1 VAADSSSALRAH
13 KRDTFP
19 EKAEQAL
26 EISVA
31 GEETYFC
38 CLGEGVGCGVGAGCV
53 LTGCDF
59 TPCNTE
65 FGPPRRAAYTD
76 NVMDGVMKA
85 TAHQGVALGN
95 ALAGPR

>member
-1 VAADSSSALRAH
+1 LRGTAGGKPPVAADSSSALRAH

-65 FGPPRRAAYTD
+65 FGPPRRAA
-76 NVMDGVMKA
+76 
-85 TAHQGVALGN
+85 
-95 ALAGPR
+95 